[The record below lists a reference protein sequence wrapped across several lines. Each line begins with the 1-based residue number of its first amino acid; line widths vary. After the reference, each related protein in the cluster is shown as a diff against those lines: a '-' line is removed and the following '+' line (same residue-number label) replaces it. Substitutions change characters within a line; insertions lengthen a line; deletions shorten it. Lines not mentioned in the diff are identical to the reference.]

1 MHTAPRHR
9 ATAVAAMSI
18 GIGAIMTIPKQQI
31 VPAQLQ
37 HMLVIFAGVAAAAAF
52 ANALIG
58 LVAYAN
64 DRRYEVAVH
73 GLIGAPARVLRREYV
88 RKGYI
93 NACIALL
100 IGVPLGAFV
109 VRAWRTDM
117 ALLAAGIALAI
128 SYFAASISSARYKK
142 PGWLGDALSP
152 EARTIPGYGAEDLR
166 AFLNTAQ
173 LSAAIALSIVG
184 VLIWSATAL
193 PEGPQARN
201 DVFVARAHGTYV
213 KTLDAETIASP
224 GALLG
229 VGDMPKVLT
238 KCGRCFRGNMILPF
252 LPVEAQ
258 QHNVGPG
265 FFAIA
270 GVRVLHGRE
279 FNADDVDSVIVNH
292 AFVQNGFD
300 TSSPIGRAIQ
310 VGGLSGKWYKIVG
323 VVDDIPTVGINI
335 IEAVPNAPVHLANH
349 IPAIYFLADPAKL
362 PAYDVVV
369 KSPARPLQAGLAFEP
384 LAAVFERAM
393 ASQRWFAK
401 MIMLVGAL
409 MCAATLGGSVIT
421 LLLSVQSR
429 REEFAIRRAVGARRW
444 DIRMLV
450 FRSTGAMLLR
460 ALIIGAA
467 LGAAL
472 SRAVP
477 MH

>member
-1 MHTAPRHR
+1 
-9 ATAVAAMSI
+9 MSI
-18 GIGAIMTIPKQQI
+18 GVAAIMTVPRQQM

-73 GLIGAPARVLRREYV
+73 GLVGAPARTLRAEYI
-88 RKGYI
+88 RKSYI
-93 NACIALL
+93 NALIALF
-100 IGVPLGAFV
+100 IGVPLGALV

-117 ALLAAGIALAI
+117 AVVTAALALAVSYLAAR
-128 SYFAASISSARYKK
+128 ISSARYKK

-152 EARTIPGYGAEDLR
+152 QARTIPGYGAEDLR

-193 PEGPQARN
+193 PDGPQAPRN
-201 DVFVARAHGTYV
+201 VFVARAHGTYI

-238 KCGRCFRGNMILPF
+238 RCGRCYRGNMILP
-252 LPVEAQ
+252 LLAVEAQ

-270 GVRVLHGRE
+270 GVPVLHGRE
-279 FNADDVDSVIVNH
+279 FGADDIDSVIVNR
-292 AFVQNGFD
+292 AFVRNGFD
-300 TSSPIGRAIQ
+300 TASPLGRSIQ
-310 VGGLSGKWYKIVG
+310 VGGLSGKWYRIVG
-323 VVDDIPTVGINI
+323 VVDDVPSVGINI
-335 IEAVPNAPVHLANH
+335 IEAEPNAPVHLVNH
-349 IPAIYFLADPAKL
+349 IPAVYFLADAAKL
-362 PAYDVVV
+362 PEYDVIVRA
-369 KSPARPLQAGLAFEP
+369 PAKPLQAGLAFEP

-409 MCAATLGGSVIT
+409 MCAATVGGSIST

-429 REEFAIRRAVGARRW
+429 RDEFAIRRAVGARRW

-450 FRSTGAMLLR
+450 LRSAGAMLVR

-467 LGAAL
+467 LGAVL